1 MDTPAPPFVKA
12 AVAAFPPDNQALA
25 TGAAR
30 FLSRF
35 VDDSYRLSSTRLI
48 VCGKT
53 VKIPKRIYFLGLRE
67 ENLRTQP
74 TFLPAIHCLCTRS
87 TDGYERQAAL
97 RYIPSLNEPWSIPFV
112 VLLSGEYVVEII
124 DDMIGSLSV
133 FNREAYINFV
143 RENRGPMRLL
153 RSKATSYWNC
163 YYRTSHPNRN
173 NYPGLAFLRQLE
185 VWAS

>member
-1 MDTPAPPFVKA
+1 MDTSAPPFVKA
-12 AVAAFPPDNQALA
+12 AMVAFPPDAQALA

-35 VDDSYRLSSTRLI
+35 IDDSYHLSSIPVI

-53 VKIPKRIYFLGLRE
+53 VKIPKRIHFLGLRE
-67 ENLRTQP
+67 ENLKTQS

-87 TDGYERQAAL
+87 TDGYQRQASL
-97 RYIPSLNEPWSIPFV
+97 RHILTLNEPWSIPFV

-124 DDMIGSLSV
+124 DDMVGSLSV
-133 FNREAYINFV
+133 FNCEAYISFV
-143 RENRGPMRLL
+143 RENRGLMRLL
-153 RSKATSYWNC
+153 RSKAASYWNC
-163 YYRTSHPNRN
+163 YYRPSHSQRS
-173 NYPGLAFLRQLE
+173 NYPGLAFLHQLE